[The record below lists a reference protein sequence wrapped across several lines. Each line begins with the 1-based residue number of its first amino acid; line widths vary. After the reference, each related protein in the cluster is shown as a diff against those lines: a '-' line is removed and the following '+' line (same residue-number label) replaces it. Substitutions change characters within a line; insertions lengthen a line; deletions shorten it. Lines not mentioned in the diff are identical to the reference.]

1 MVDVLAM
8 PDKSFGYV
16 PTPAIV
22 GPLEF
27 TLRRDAYQALGGHME
42 RVQSL
47 ADAARQCARE
57 ADPVARGAALG
68 PLTPLGGV
76 GK

>member
-1 MVDVLAM
+1 MVDVTTM

-27 TLRRDAYQALGGHME
+27 TLRQDEYAALGGHMKHV
-42 RVQSL
+42 RSL
-47 ADAARQCARE
+47 ETLRDIGKVKVESWPRE
-57 ADPVARGAALG
+57 APWPVSPLEAA
-68 PLTPLGGV
+68 
-76 GK
+76 K

>member
-1 MVDVLAM
+1 MTM

-27 TLRRDAYQALGGHME
+27 TMTRDTYAALGGHLDSIRPLE
-42 RVQSL
+42 SLRALDRVKTIPWPPTHPWPL
-47 ADAARQCARE
+47 E
-57 ADPVARGAALG
+57 VAVVR
-68 PLTPLGGV
+68 
-76 GK
+76 